1 MLLGRFAASRIL
13 IRVPPAKLITLC
25 GTLIAVTTFAM
36 LRVSSQAAVTFAV
49 LGAGLA
55 MAPVFP
61 TALSLVGDHFQQSNA
76 TAMGIAITSGW
87 LGLAVSSPIVGIMAE
102 RSTLQHALLI
112 LPALAA
118 AIVLVSMVLNIRLLK
133 TQRT

>member
-1 MLLGRFAASRIL
+1 
-13 IRVPPAKLITLC
+13 
-25 GTLIAVTTFAM
+25 
-36 LRVSSQAAVTFAV
+36 
-49 LGAGLA
+49 

-61 TALSLVGDHFQQSNA
+61 TALSLVGDHFQHGTA
-76 TAMGIAITSGW
+76 TAMGIAITCGW

-102 RSTLQHALLI
+102 KSTLKQALLI

-118 AIVLVSMVLNIRLLK
+118 AIVLVSMVLNIRLSK